1 MIGGF
6 AEYDAYAP
14 LSIVDELALLMK
26 QSSVLYRY
34 EVHRSATGMRYQTGT
49 FTRSAQ
55 PNATGS

>member
-1 MIGGF
+1 
-6 AEYDAYAP
+6 
-14 LSIVDELALLMK
+14 LALLMK
-26 QSSVLYRY
+26 QSSVRYRY